1 MRLAAHL
8 GYANV
13 DAMTREMT
21 SAQITEW
28 QAFYMREPFLV
39 DRMEQM
45 MAYFMSLFYNMNRGK
60 GKKTI
65 SPEKF
70 MAFLSPHTEQSADSK
85 VFENLEKYEKEN
97 KVDG

>member
-1 MRLAAHL
+1 MRLAAQL

-21 SAQITEW
+21 SSQITEW
-28 QAFYMREPFLV
+28 QAFYKREPFLV

-60 GKKTI
+60 GKKVI
-65 SPEKF
+65 KPEKF
-70 MAFLSPHTEQSADSK
+70 MSFLHPITDKEAEEQI
-85 VFENLEKYEKEN
+85 FEKLGKIEEVNN
-97 KVDG
+97 G

>member
-1 MRLAAHL
+1 MRLAAQL

-28 QAFYMREPFLV
+28 QAFYKREPFQV

-45 MAYFMSLFYNMNRGK
+45 IAYFMSLIYNMNRGK
-60 GKKTI
+60 GKKAI
-65 SPEKF
+65 KPEKF
-70 MAFLSPHTEQSADSK
+70 MSFLCPATEAQPEDK
-85 VFENLEKYEKEN
+85 IFKKLDEMEVKN
-97 KVDG
+97 G

>member
-45 MAYFMSLFYNMNRGK
+45 IAYFMSLFYNMNRGK
-60 GKKTI
+60 GKKAI
-65 SPEKF
+65 KPEKF
-70 MAFLSPHTEQSADSK
+70 MTFLHPHTEPTPEEQI
-85 VFENLEKYEKEN
+85 FEKLGKTEEVKN
-97 KVDG
+97 G

>member
-45 MAYFMSLFYNMNRGK
+45 IAYFMSLFYNMNRGK
-60 GKKTI
+60 GKKAI
-65 SPEKF
+65 EPEKF
-70 MAFLSPHTEQSADSK
+70 MTFLSPSTEQK
-85 VFENLEKYEKEN
+85 PEEKIFEKLNEMEVKN
-97 KVDG
+97 G